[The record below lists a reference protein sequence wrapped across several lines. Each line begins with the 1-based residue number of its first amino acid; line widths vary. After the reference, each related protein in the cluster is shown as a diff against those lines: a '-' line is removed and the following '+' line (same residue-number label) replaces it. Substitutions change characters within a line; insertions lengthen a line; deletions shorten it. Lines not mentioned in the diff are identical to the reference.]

1 MAPGLLP
8 GRGRAFLVV
17 GMVDRDG
24 GIDIDMQPLTRRWC
38 RPGSPRRRTG
48 VRASGPDTGQ
58 VCRVDAGIGQP
69 PHRGRRRRGAKD
81 MLPIP
86 AALPDAV
93 NAVRPVGHRRDQVGE
108 HRTRRI
114 HPRTSIRVR
123 QYGRHLRRKPS
134 HISQFTQHP
143 HPGMRH
149 DTMTIRGHLHP
160 RNRYATLH
168 LESAFPPALRNL
180 EKSHHALQDRHFRL
194 SAPRHARVSR
204 KIQVSW
210 RSADFS
216 AQ

>member
-1 MAPGLLP
+1 MVGGGIAAGVARSQQPGQRFPIGDLGTVQKRQQRVMAPGLLP

-134 HISQFTQHP
+134 HSSQFTQHP

-149 DTMTIRGHLHP
+149 NTMTIRGHFHP

-168 LESAFPPALRNL
+168 LESASPPALR
-180 EKSHHALQDRHFRL
+180 K
-194 SAPRHARVSR
+194 P
-204 KIQVSW
+204 
-210 RSADFS
+210 
-216 AQ
+216 